1 MRASRFALLTLALL
15 LLAAPAA
22 AQAKPPAPAPAP
34 TAKPG
39 AKPDTTKGKPQV
51 AELVFEREV
60 FQYPAYQRRNPFQP
74 LVGNTGNG
82 PRFEQVQLRGIIW
95 SAEAQR
101 SVALFGMAGA
111 QAAKPDSTGAPTTK
125 RLRVGESWG
134 NMRVTEIQKDRVILA
149 VEEFG
154 LTESKTLEL
163 TRKRTGAGGGK

>member
-1 MRASRFALLTLALL
+1 MRMLRFASITIGLL

-22 AQAKPPAPAPAP
+22 AQEAKPPAPAA
-34 TAKPG
+34 AKPG
-39 AKPDTTKGKPQV
+39 AKPDSTKGKPQV

-60 FQYPAYQRRNPFQP
+60 FQYPTYQRRNPFQP
-74 LVGNTGNG
+74 LVGNAGNG

-95 SAEAQR
+95 SAEPQR

-111 QAAKPDSTGAPTTK
+111 QAARPDSTGAPTTK

-134 NMRVTEIQKDRVILA
+134 NMRVTEIQKDRVVLA

-163 TRKRTGAGGGK
+163 TRKRTGAGGGQ

>member
-1 MRASRFALLTLALL
+1 MRGSRFTMITLGLL

-22 AQAKPPAPAPAP
+22 AQETKPPAPA
-34 TAKPG
+34 AKPG
-39 AKPDTTKGKPQV
+39 AKADSTKGKPKV
-51 AELVFEREV
+51 AELVREREV
-60 FQYPAYQRRNPFQP
+60 FQYPTYQRRNPFQP
-74 LVGNTGNG
+74 LVGNSGNG

-95 SAEAQR
+95 SAEPQR
-101 SVALFGMAGA
+101 SVALFGMAGQ

-125 RLRVGESWG
+125 RLRIGESWG

>member
-1 MRASRFALLTLALL
+1 MRMPRFASLTFGLL
-15 LLAAPAA
+15 LLASPALAQAPA
-22 AQAKPPAPAPAP
+22 AKPPAPAA
-34 TAKPG
+34 A
-39 AKPDTTKGKPQV
+39 AKPDTTKGKAQV

-95 SAEAQR
+95 SAEPQR

-111 QAAKPDSTGAPTTK
+111 QAVRPDSTGAPTTK

-134 NMRVTEIQKDRVILA
+134 NMRVTEIQKDRVVLA

-154 LTESKTLEL
+154 LTENKTLAL
-163 TRKRTGAGGGK
+163 TRKRTGAGGGQ

>member
-1 MRASRFALLTLALL
+1 MRASRSVLTTLGLL

-22 AQAKPPAPAPAP
+22 AQDAA
-34 TAKPG
+34 
-39 AKPDTTKGKPQV
+39 AKPDSANVKPQV

-60 FQYPAYQRRNPFQP
+60 FQYPNYQRRNPFQP
-74 LVGNTGNG
+74 LVGNQGNG

-95 SAEAQR
+95 SAESRR
-101 SVALFGMAGA
+101 SVALFGLNGT
-111 QAAKPDSTGAPTTK
+111 QAAAPDASGAPTTK

-134 NMRVTEIQKDRVILA
+134 NMRVTEIQKDKVILA

-163 TRKRTGAGGGK
+163 TRKRTGAGGGQ